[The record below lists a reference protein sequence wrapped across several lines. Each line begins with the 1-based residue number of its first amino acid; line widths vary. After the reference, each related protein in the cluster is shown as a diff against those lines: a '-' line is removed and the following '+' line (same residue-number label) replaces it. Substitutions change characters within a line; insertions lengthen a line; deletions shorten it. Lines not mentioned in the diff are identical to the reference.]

1 MLPILDGVVGSMAGS
16 ISSGLALS
24 DTAGTLTTEG
34 TGGDITGEG
43 MGAVKTRQNAS
54 KRVPPA
60 HTMLVH
66 NLYIV
71 DDISWI

>member
-34 TGGDITGEG
+34 TEDTTGEG
-43 MGAVKTRQNAS
+43 MGAVKMRQNAF
-54 KRVPPA
+54 PL
-60 HTMLVH
+60 HTQCSSTICTLWTTFLGY
-66 NLYIV
+66 NI
-71 DDISWI
+71 I

>member
-1 MLPILDGVVGSMAGS
+1 MLPILDEMAGSMAGL
-16 ISSGLALS
+16 ISSGPALS
-24 DTAGTLTTEG
+24 DTVGTLTTEG
-34 TGGDITGEG
+34 TGEDITGEG
-43 MGAVKTRQNAS
+43 MGAVKTRQNTS

-71 DDISWI
+71 DDIS